1 VDFHDFSS
9 GDKLT
14 LPNNFAGEGLV
25 LRMVREIRTIIG
37 SQREISYLIGTETI
51 KSANLIY
58 QVESVLNDVNSRGV
72 GRGIVI
78 K

>member
-1 VDFHDFSS
+1 MDFHDFSS

-72 GRGIVI
+72 GAGL
-78 K
+78 